1 MIDCLCVLFIWAQ
14 SVWGNRIRRFPWN
27 SLDSMRCDTT
37 TAVVRANP
45 TAQQQQQQERGKPN
59 GAQRMCA
66 APVYTHIASDIG
78 PTNTGNTWRSRIAS
92 SAYIVHTS

>member
-1 MIDCLCVLFIWAQ
+1 MGKSDSKIPLEFPRLNEMRYN
-14 SVWGNRIRRFPWN
+14 NR
-27 SLDSMRCDTT
+27 S
-37 TAVVRANP
+37 VRANP

-92 SAYIVHTS
+92 PAYIVHTS